1 MSKIDISLDL
11 DYLPALPK
19 DKTLGIG
26 CAGAGFIMADCQLVA
41 YKQHDLNVVAIASRT
56 GKRACEV
63 GARHQIK
70 TTYDTYAELLAD
82 KRVRILDVLV
92 VAGFVGLLAELCMA

>member
-19 DKTLGIG
+19 DKSLGIG

-41 YKQHDLNVVAIASRT
+41 YADANPW
-56 GKRACEV
+56 V
-63 GARHQIK
+63 GCA
-70 TTYDTYAELLAD
+70 
-82 KRVRILDVLV
+82 
-92 VAGFVGLLAELCMA
+92 F